1 MMRLRQVGSVT
12 LASLF
17 FAIAVTPLFGLE
29 LLPVGRDAA
38 ADVNVTADDLYLFV
52 VFSATFANLA
62 TFCTFYLRRRRPLSS
77 VAPLLYF
84 CFWCVIF
91 APTYISAYSQL
102 QPTDILLL
110 AFLLALTIV
119 FFRENQREA
128 KIFFSNE

>member
-1 MMRLRQVGSVT
+1 M
-12 LASLF
+12 
-17 FAIAVTPLFGLE
+17 IAVTPLFDLG

-38 ADVNVTADDLYLFV
+38 AAKNVTADYLYLFV
-52 VFSATFANLA
+52 ACSATFANLA
-62 TFCTFYLRRRRPLSS
+62 TFCIFYLRRRRPLSS

-91 APTYISAYSQL
+91 APTYISAHSQL

-119 FFRENQREA
+119 FFLENQREA
-128 KIFFSNE
+128 KTVFSNEW